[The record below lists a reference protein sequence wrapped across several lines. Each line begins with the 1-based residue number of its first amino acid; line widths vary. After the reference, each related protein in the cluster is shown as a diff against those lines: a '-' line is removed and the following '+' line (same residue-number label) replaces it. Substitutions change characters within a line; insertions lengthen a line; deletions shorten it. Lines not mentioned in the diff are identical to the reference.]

1 MTSFQIIALYVA
13 LHLLLLLALAVRVG
27 KQRETSKVSLGDG
40 GDESLLSRIRAHAN
54 FTETAPF
61 AIIGLIALA
70 MMNAHPIALHIFGA
84 GFFIGRILH
93 AHGMD
98 QKDALG
104 KGRVLGMVLT
114 ALVFLGE
121 ALYLLFL
128 VFTFSIT

>member
-13 LHLLLLLALAVRVG
+13 LHLLLLLALAMRVG
-27 KQRETSKVSLGDG
+27 NQRGASKVSLGDG
-40 GDESLLSRIRAHAN
+40 GDPDLLARVRAHGN

-61 AIIGLIALA
+61 AIIGLMALA
-70 MMNAHPIALHIFGA
+70 MMNAHPIALHVFGA

-93 AHGMD
+93 AHGMN

-104 KGRVLGMVLT
+104 KGRSLGMLLT

>member
-13 LHLLLLLALAVRVG
+13 LHLLLLLALAMRVG
-27 KQRETSKVSLGDG
+27 KQRGANKVSLGDG
-40 GDESLLSRIRAHAN
+40 GDPDLLARVRAHGN

-61 AIIGLIALA
+61 AIIGLMALA

-93 AHGMD
+93 AHGMG

-104 KGRVLGMVLT
+104 KGRVLGMLLT

-128 VFTFSIT
+128 VFTFTNS

>member
-13 LHLLLLLALAVRVG
+13 LHLLLFIILVMRVG
-27 KQRETSKVSLGDG
+27 KLRVSQEVSLGDG
-40 GDESLLSRIRAHAN
+40 GDDSLLARVRAHAN
-54 FTETAPF
+54 FAETAPF
-61 AIIGLIALA
+61 ALIGLIALA
-70 MMNAHPIALHIFGA
+70 MMNAHPVALHVFGA

-104 KGRVLGMVLT
+104 KGRGLGMLLT